1 MFVLLIISFY
11 NFLIGSEG
19 QGPDRYVDIFGVL
32 IMTISISAAPALILA
47 GIAFG
52 LSRNYGN
59 RLTGLVLSFAGIIII
74 IGMMISINFTQKIN
88 SEFYQP
94 ILIIVPYIFIAGGIG
109 VLIIG
114 LLLYMKYLKR
124 FNGERRIR

>member
-19 QGPDRYVDIFGVL
+19 EGPDRYVDILGVL
-32 IMTISISAAPALILA
+32 IMTISISGAPALILS

-59 RLTGLVLSFAGIIII
+59 RLTGLVISFAGIIII
-74 IGMMISINFTQKIN
+74 IGMLIGIYLAQRINT
-88 SEFYQP
+88 EFYHLL
-94 ILIIVPYIFIAGGIG
+94 LIIVPYIFIAGGIG

-114 LLLYMKYLKR
+114 LFLYMKYRKR
-124 FNGERRIR
+124 FKGERIIR

>member
-1 MFVLLIISFY
+1 PGI
-11 NFLIGSEG
+11 
-19 QGPDRYVDIFGVL
+19 
-32 IMTISISAAPALILA
+32 ILA
-47 GIAFG
+47 GITFG

-59 RLTGLVLSFAGIIII
+59 RFTSLMLSFAGLIII
-74 IGMMISINFTQKIN
+74 IGMLISIKLTQNITN
-88 SEFYQP
+88 EFYQP

-114 LLLYMKYLKR
+114 LLLYMKYRKR